1 MNAIIQF
8 FKNLFLWLICSV
20 VGSVVGSLML
30 LMAVGAIVQR
40 PIVTMIVGAAFLP
53 FHGSDLRG
61 FYDEHRWM
69 MIALRYALL
78 CAISSFLVGLFG
90 VTLGFV
96 LVEWYLIYTLLIAL
110 PTLLGVI
117 SVYLF
122 FAFLF
127 PNNSQFVRVN
137 KWLQGQESGGKAF
150 GIWWDY

>member
-1 MNAIIQF
+1 MRTVVEF
-8 FKNLFLWLICSV
+8 LKNLFFWLIGSV
-20 VGSVVGSLML
+20 VGSIVGSLML

-53 FHGSDLRG
+53 FHGSDIRG
-61 FYDEHRWM
+61 FYDERRWM
-69 MIALRYALL
+69 MIALRYSFL

-90 VTLGFV
+90 LTLGFV

-110 PTLLGVI
+110 PTLLVVI

-122 FAFLF
+122 FAFLL
-127 PNNSQFVRVN
+127 PDNSLFVRFNV
-137 KWLQGQESGGKAF
+137 WLRGQESGGRAY

>member
-1 MNAIIQF
+1 MRTVVEF
-8 FKNLFLWLICSV
+8 LKNLFFWLI
-20 VGSVVGSLML
+20 GSVVGSIVGSIML

-53 FHGSDLRG
+53 FHGSDIRV
-61 FYDEHRWM
+61 FYDERRWA
-69 MIALRYALL
+69 MIAIRYALL

-90 VTLGFV
+90 ITLGYI

-110 PTLLGVI
+110 PTLLVVV

-122 FAFLF
+122 FAMLW
-127 PNNSQFVRVN
+127 PANSLFVRLN
-137 KWLQGQESGGKAF
+137 TWLRGQESGGKAY